1 MEVKILQRKRLL
13 DDIFKVDDIRLQHK
27 KFSGDWSGTIRR
39 LNFERGN
46 SVGVLIYVKD
56 EDVFILVRQ
65 FRFAVYETGSS
76 GWLDEIVAGILDNES
91 PLDCAY
97 RECIE
102 EAGYEIDDFEYICTV
117 FVSPGAS
124 TERMHLYMGY
134 CNSEDK
140 KFEGGGLSEEQED
153 IEVIKIKRGELYQKM
168 MGGELVDGKTMLT
181 LQHFFLRHPELAK

>member
-1 MEVKILQRKRLL
+1 MEVKILERKRLL
-13 DDIFKVDDIRLQHK
+13 DDLFKVDDIRLQHK
-27 KFSGDWSGTIRR
+27 KFSGDWSETIRR

-46 SVGVLIYVKD
+46 SVGVLIYVRD

-65 FRFAVYETGSS
+65 FRFAVYDSGLS
-76 GWLDEIVAGILDNES
+76 GWLDEIVAGMLDNES

-102 EAGYEIDDFEYICTV
+102 ESGYVITDFEYICTV

-124 TERMHLYMGY
+124 TEKMHLYIGY

-140 KFEGGGLSEEQED
+140 KFAGGGVIDEHED
-153 IEVIKIKRGELYQKM
+153 IEIIKINRAELYQKLM
-168 MGGELVDGKTMLT
+168 RGELVDGKTMLT
-181 LQHFFLRHPELAK
+181 LQHFFLGNPELAK